1 VAEVIRT
8 NIDVAINTSKAAAE
22 LKKLQTQINAF
33 NLTLNRGS
41 VDQLDASKRWASGL
55 SDIVNNTQFFRAE
68 TVKMQTSA
76 GALDSVLKRGSA
88 TMGQFFSAAFNR
100 RGTMFAE
107 TTALASERVRTLQT
121 QFIATSKASGGMQDA
136 LAIRPLSAFSS
147 QASIAAQ
154 RMTILSAMFKQG
166 TTNLINFGK
175 NVQWAGRQLMV
186 GFTVPLTIFGTAATK
201 VFRDLETEV
210 VNFKKVYGDLF
221 TTDLEVETNLNAVR
235 ELSKEF
241 TKYGIAAKETM
252 MLAAIGAQAG
262 KEGAE
267 LQAATIQATRLSVLG
282 DIDRQTA
289 MKTTIALQSAF
300 KLSNE
305 ELANSINFLNLV
317 ENSSVVSL
325 QNLTDAIPRVA
336 PVIVG
341 LGGDIK
347 DMAVFLAAMQEG
359 GVNAAEAA
367 NGLKSSLGRLISPTK
382 QAKEMANEFGIS
394 LEKIVEVNEG
404 NVLGMVIS
412 LSESMKQLTDLQKQQ
427 LLSAVF
433 GKFQFAR
440 MGALFENITKEGSQA
455 SRIIEMM
462 DTSIE
467 DLAATADKELGAIEN
482 SIGTQ
487 LTAAIERFKLELAP
501 VGEIFAKIAI
511 PLLNFATKI
520 LEAFNS
526 ISDSKKNLLGIA
538 ALVVGVVVPAFT
550 MFFGLIMNLLGNL
563 SKFGQLIFG
572 FFTNLARKGPIGAVK
587 SLTQSTKYLSLAE
600 IDAANAAR
608 QLGSATEITN
618 AALLKQAGAGNSATA
633 AINALTASYRLLVA
647 EQARAVAT
655 QPALFATGRSIVGR
669 SIVGR
674 PLPIVKRNKG
684 GEIFTLNQGNRVPG
698 VGNTDTVPAMLTPG
712 EFVVNKESTQNN
724 LDVLKA
730 INSGTP
736 MNLGGQMKG
745 GILHAMAGAVAR
757 SFGAKRVSNFI
768 GAETGAFAVK
778 GRPTT
783 RRGQSTRTASK
794 QNIPPG
800 QVIGKK
806 DNFVYG
812 FQPLTNQQLK
822 GNAIYKEAG
831 FDRMGVPAEQIKKE
845 MLSSEGMFFVD
856 SYAGGPWNR
865 KGYEK
870 AISNKIDAIV
880 ANNPGKEIRFLDK
893 KGLGRVLNNPGLK
906 TDPRYKDI
914 KFLSVADIHDKN
926 VLSYLEPNHIQRL
939 KKIETQTQ
947 MLARGRS
954 REFTAGTPMF
964 ESIDMLPSTYPA
976 GTTVRVGDQFTRADL
991 YHYNGEKWN
1000 RLRKIEARPTDMSIG
1015 PDSYHRWSK
1024 GIKNW
1029 RGEKRPEGIHASHVF
1044 NAGGMVPIQ
1053 KFSVGGVASRARDA
1067 VVLGMRGIGGK
1078 FTSWKVR
1085 GGRNKAF
1092 VDEYIQ
1098 KYLPANQRNE
1108 AAKIIQAFSEKL
1120 TRSKKSG
1127 KQFFS
1132 RTAKTMETQH
1142 LMGSELN
1149 QLLKNANIP
1158 TFEKFIVEKLGT
1170 EVHATHLTRAFV
1182 RGGKRKVSNY
1192 TADYDAASNLQ
1203 ANAGTLPVEE
1213 FIKRNLSGKNK
1224 RYGKYDKIID
1234 GSITTKKIEEIAKA
1248 RGITSKKLRKE
1259 IEDKI
1264 DEAIK
1269 NELKKYKGRMIS
1281 DDPRGTTI
1289 TFQDVVKPQIDRI
1302 ILDDYGGSK
1311 NKLKEL
1317 ATRSIVR
1324 RNKGGMIPGFN
1335 EGNIV
1340 PGVGNTDT
1348 VPAMLTPGEFV
1359 INKESTK
1366 QNYDLLTAINNG
1378 MNVGGKVKGYNAGG
1392 MAEGVQFLYGG
1403 GVARFAKGIN
1413 SKLSNTILPSQ
1424 LPKREYSRLVKSIF
1438 ERRNAKVP
1446 GQFGD
1451 DLIPVHKIKGSSFAF
1466 QGVGDDFSQL
1476 ASQGITPV
1484 KTNPQGLLEAAIK
1497 LNPKDK
1503 GLQAMLKNVQDKKF
1517 GSSETQLLDEIGA
1530 AVSIGRRGNVSQ
1542 VESVDGFAMVL
1553 ASLSGNKNA
1562 KRILNEKT
1570 NILNSLLPKT
1580 KKVTKTESPDFQD
1593 IAAIH
1598 NSKYPIVRD
1607 AKGNIT
1613 IHPAGY
1619 HEMGSMTRNYPYSR
1633 SSVHFTLEAPVKS
1646 HNQGKFSSKDNTI
1659 VTKLSSII
1667 DDSGLPMILNAT
1679 DTWWMKN
1686 VGEGIKLSKASVVR
1700 PITSKTQYLLELEKR
1715 GLISPGKKVPVI
1727 TVDPKTDDVLYHAKK
1742 LYNQSER
1749 VAISK
1754 ASEGLMISRFSVPK
1768 LGDKS
1773 SSPQMVTIDP
1783 LDATSFKGYESE
1795 LLDIVSIQIAK
1806 KRMGINTGPEK
1817 LGTYGLES
1825 EVGIKKLDSLSKK
1838 YKLNT
1843 GTHTGTPQQ
1852 IAEGSSQINNPSR
1865 FPVNKDGTIEVN
1877 KGVSAK
1883 INSGREAMRMATATG
1898 TFGKNTIERQA
1909 RISDKD
1915 IGAINKGGLIPKK
1928 FNDGNIVPGV
1938 GNTDTVPAM
1947 LTPGEFVINKESTA
1961 KNLELLHAIN
1971 DGSLAGY
1978 NKGGRIKNGIL
1989 YAKKGEGPVK
1999 PTASQVAERFR
2010 GIQGNP
2016 VKPKPVPIRGAGPI
2030 GMAAG
2035 LAASIPL
2042 FSEGAV
2048 ENLGMSGSMIASM
2061 VAFVGVQKVATGLI
2075 NKFGSSLKAG
2085 AASTSGV
2092 ATAASSL
2099 QKSLFRANVIF
2110 RAALIPVLGPIA
2122 AIALATIGVFTMFGK
2137 TMEKIRKSG
2146 EEFNNA
2152 MFGSSES
2159 LKNMAKAVGR
2169 ATPSEQMARQ
2179 SAEILSGARVT
2190 QEDIEFSSKFMQTE
2204 ESNQLLK
2211 DLETV
2216 KKMGGD
2222 QAKALK
2228 NQLGQAVLSGI
2239 FTPEEA
2245 KQIAVDIGLALK
2257 NEKLSVDAVAQ
2268 LTNLFGPDGK
2278 KLENNKIQILTEIS
2292 APEDIKTIVQQ
2303 SERELERIQKAHFR
2317 FWEKGTGFDSALA
2330 FQKFFMLFEPDKE
2343 ALELSMQM
2351 NALQNNVIEN
2361 LAKEKQLRSQ
2371 IQLELQN
2378 GVISLEKY
2386 NSIIDTLNQKTSR
2399 DSITNAIRAT
2409 GISQEELSR
2418 LKFNA
2423 PAGAIGTGV
2432 LGTGIDPLK
2441 TLGAM
2446 RYGGIEKNIGLSR
2459 EAKELENLTERLKDA
2474 VKIDLEEAGFSED
2487 EITRILTKTSERFGK
2502 SLAEQAYLFADIL
2515 EGRIS
2520 AAAFGYVETVRDS
2533 SPDFDAGL
2541 RALATE
2547 LGLIKTETVEVSPA
2561 RTATSVNQSGKKTRV
2576 IPAVTEQVEIDA
2588 SSAEAA
2594 KRLDPFMRSPGLL
2607 AAGKTA
2613 IARESS
2619 KGDTFPKPLAPGQ
2632 MSAEDGFAY
2641 AERLAEGLQLLQ
2653 TLPTDLIFAIKVDI
2667 DSPIDI
2673 FKYDGQDIEAFKS
2686 SWSALDALDPAL
2698 DKTLVF
2704 QSIGLDSNGQPR
2716 PIGDVVKDAIE
2727 IQKAMSGLR
2736 SEDKKVIREAE
2747 LKLVTL
2753 LNNNSNLTP
2762 EEIANQL
2769 DTIREKYKDV
2779 WDSIDEGTKVSMI
2792 LLEMR
2797 INGLDD
2803 SDPEE
2808 RRIINELNQRLLD
2821 MYNQAQIAGAAVK
2834 KEEGGGGSKSKS
2846 LFERI
2851 KEEEKVAKDFVKN
2864 MKKLSSIGGVGSLAF
2879 IEKVV
2884 GEGEE
2889 GLKLLKGGGKK
2900 LKAAFDAYRN
2910 TMIQGVKF
2918 ELNVSVPRQI
2928 KELNQLEKTRTNL
2941 INQGL
2946 IPAAA
2951 QELDMEYLLFLS
2963 REKNSKQV
2971 KKYIKV
2977 LNDLYNAKNRKTGD
2991 EALLENLNSESSAI
3005 LYQIG
3010 LQERKLRSSQ
3020 NQITEIEKQNQ
3031 EYGHQIDLY
3040 SKGLEKIAEEE
3051 EKINEQYNLRIEA
3064 LNKVQKANERA
3075 ANLSKQQVDLASALA
3090 SGDIAAAAKIS
3101 QDITATRAQNRL
3113 EDARGALEEQRQK
3126 RIESLTISVN
3136 GQLLTRKQIEESIK
3150 NINDKIWDNNL
3161 NIYNIRKSMEPIE
3174 NRILQLQREQLAV
3187 QDAIADAQ
3195 ERQRV
3200 AAQNTASGGTTGGG
3214 TTSSSTKNGPQ
3225 PDAGSVATKL
3235 WTDIQN
3241 IKNKTKR
3248 ESLEKL
3254 FNEYYYNQNKVAGVY
3269 RISDG
3274 EEKDIRRRF
3283 MYGGVAYR
3291 GSRQAPPSLK
3301 MAYGS
3306 IVPGIGLG
3314 DKVPA
3319 LLTPGE
3325 FVVRK
3330 SAAQAYMP
3338 LLESINSDVF
3348 PRVNFNGAM
3357 PKSSAN
3363 NNSSMY
3369 NNYSVNVNVAGTNSS
3384 PDDIANAV
3392 MEKIKRIE
3400 SRNIR
3405 SAKYLG

>member
-8 NIDVAINTSKAAAE
+8 SIDVAINTSKAAAE

-33 NLTLNRGS
+33 NLTLNKGS
-41 VDQLDASKRWASGL
+41 ADQLDASKRWASGL

-221 TTDLEVETNLNAVR
+221 TTDLEVETNLNAIK
-235 ELSKEF
+235 ELTKEF

-633 AINALTASYRLLVA
+633 AINSLTASYRLLVA

-655 QPALFATGRSIVGR
+655 QPALFATGRSIVGK
-669 SIVGR
+669 S
-674 PLPIVKRNKG
+674 LPIVKRNKG

-745 GILHAMAGAVAR
+745 GILHAMAGAIAR
-757 SFGAKRVSNFI
+757 SFGAKRASTFI

-778 GRPTT
+778 GRATT
-783 RRGQSTRTASK
+783 RRVQSTRTSSK

-831 FDRMGVPAEQIKKE
+831 FDRMGVPAAQIKKE
-845 MLSSEGMFFVD
+845 MLSKDGMFFID

-870 AISNKIDAIV
+870 AVSGKIDAIV

-964 ESIDMLPSTYPA
+964 ESVSMLPSTYPA
-976 GTTVRVGDQFTRADL
+976 GTTVRVGDQVSGAHL
-991 YHYNGEKWN
+991 YQYTGEKWT
-1000 RLRKIEARPTDMSIG
+1000 RLRQLKARPTDVSIG

-1024 GIKNW
+1024 GLKNW

-1044 NAGGMVPIQ
+1044 NDGGMVPIQ
-1053 KFSVGGVASRARDA
+1053 KLRGGGLLRALFSTRGGLPSGKRRLETNEEFFRISEMFGLKKAGGVNLNAPMTRANKEGLL
-1067 VVLGMRGIGGK
+1067 LGDYSI
-1078 FTSWKVR
+1078 VR
-1085 GGRNKAF
+1085 GH
-1092 VDEYIQ
+1092 Q
-1098 KYLPANQRNE
+1098 
-1108 AAKIIQAFSEKL
+1108 AA
-1120 TRSKKSG
+1120 
-1127 KQFFS
+1127 
-1132 RTAKTMETQH
+1132 
-1142 LMGSELN
+1142 
-1149 QLLKNANIP
+1149 
-1158 TFEKFIVEKLGT
+1158 
-1170 EVHATHLTRAFV
+1170 
-1182 RGGKRKVSNY
+1182 
-1192 TADYDAASNLQ
+1192 
-1203 ANAGTLPVEE
+1203 
-1213 FIKRNLSGKNK
+1213 KRNLSDTKSYHPALMFFQGNRANTKLNTGISGAQLLKDFQAIESRGLYPPSLMLAGLQNK
-1224 RYGKYDKIID
+1224 GIPLSREVLGRVDEAYKAIKLKLEKESSRIFLNEVYTKEMELILKEKLGSLFNPLYSIGTIRSSSG
-1234 GSITTKKIEEIAKA
+1234 GSIGTGILSTTGQVS
-1248 RGITSKKLRKE
+1248 R
-1259 IEDKI
+1259 
-1264 DEAIK
+1264 
-1269 NELKKYKGRMIS
+1269 
-1281 DDPRGTTI
+1281 
-1289 TFQDVVKPQIDRI
+1289 F
-1302 ILDDYGGSK
+1302 
-1311 NKLKEL
+1311 NK
-1317 ATRSIVR
+1317 
-1324 RNKGGMIPGFN
+1324 
-1335 EGNIV
+1335 GNIV

-1378 MNVGGKVKGYNAGG
+1378 
-1392 MAEGVQFLYGG
+1392 
-1403 GVARFAKGIN
+1403 
-1413 SKLSNTILPSQ
+1413 
-1424 LPKREYSRLVKSIF
+1424 
-1438 ERRNAKVP
+1438 
-1446 GQFGD
+1446 
-1451 DLIPVHKIKGSSFAF
+1451 
-1466 QGVGDDFSQL
+1466 
-1476 ASQGITPV
+1476 
-1484 KTNPQGLLEAAIK
+1484 
-1497 LNPKDK
+1497 
-1503 GLQAMLKNVQDKKF
+1503 
-1517 GSSETQLLDEIGA
+1517 
-1530 AVSIGRRGNVSQ
+1530 
-1542 VESVDGFAMVL
+1542 
-1553 ASLSGNKNA
+1553 
-1562 KRILNEKT
+1562 
-1570 NILNSLLPKT
+1570 
-1580 KKVTKTESPDFQD
+1580 
-1593 IAAIH
+1593 
-1598 NSKYPIVRD
+1598 
-1607 AKGNIT
+1607 
-1613 IHPAGY
+1613 
-1619 HEMGSMTRNYPYSR
+1619 
-1633 SSVHFTLEAPVKS
+1633 
-1646 HNQGKFSSKDNTI
+1646 
-1659 VTKLSSII
+1659 
-1667 DDSGLPMILNAT
+1667 
-1679 DTWWMKN
+1679 
-1686 VGEGIKLSKASVVR
+1686 
-1700 PITSKTQYLLELEKR
+1700 
-1715 GLISPGKKVPVI
+1715 
-1727 TVDPKTDDVLYHAKK
+1727 
-1742 LYNQSER
+1742 
-1749 VAISK
+1749 
-1754 ASEGLMISRFSVPK
+1754 
-1768 LGDKS
+1768 
-1773 SSPQMVTIDP
+1773 
-1783 LDATSFKGYESE
+1783 
-1795 LLDIVSIQIAK
+1795 
-1806 KRMGINTGPEK
+1806 
-1817 LGTYGLES
+1817 
-1825 EVGIKKLDSLSKK
+1825 
-1838 YKLNT
+1838 
-1843 GTHTGTPQQ
+1843 
-1852 IAEGSSQINNPSR
+1852 
-1865 FPVNKDGTIEVN
+1865 
-1877 KGVSAK
+1877 
-1883 INSGREAMRMATATG
+1883 
-1898 TFGKNTIERQA
+1898 
-1909 RISDKD
+1909 
-1915 IGAINKGGLIPKK
+1915 
-1928 FNDGNIVPGV
+1928 
-1938 GNTDTVPAM
+1938 
-1947 LTPGEFVINKESTA
+1947 
-1961 KNLELLHAIN
+1961 
-1971 DGSLAGY
+1971 SLAGY

-1989 YAKKGEGPVK
+1989 YAEKGAGPVK
-1999 PTASQVAERFR
+1999 PTASKVAERFR

-2035 LAASIPL
+2035 VAASIPL

-2048 ENLGMSGSMIASM
+2048 ENLGTTGSM
-2061 VAFVGVQKVATGLI
+2061 VASIAAFFAAQKVATGLI

-2085 AASTSGV
+2085 AASTNGV
-2092 ATAASSL
+2092 ATAATSL
-2099 QKSLFRANVIF
+2099 QKSLFRANVMF
-2110 RAALIPVLGPIA
+2110 RAVLIPVLGPIA
-2122 AIALATIGVFTMFGK
+2122 AIALATVGVFTIFGK

-2152 MFGSSES
+2152 MFGSSEG

-2179 SAEILSGARVT
+2179 NAEILSGARVT

-2204 ESNQLLK
+2204 ESKQLLK

-2292 APEDIKTIVQQ
+2292 APEDIETIVQQ

-2330 FQKFFMLFEPDKE
+2330 FQKFFMLFEPNKE

-2351 NALQNNVIEN
+2351 NTLQNNVIEN
-2361 LAKEKQLRSQ
+2361 LAKEKELRSQ

-2386 NSIIDTLNQKTSR
+2386 NSQINTLNQKTSKE
-2399 DSITNAIRAT
+2399 SITNAIKAT
-2409 GISQEELSR
+2409 GISEEELSK

-2432 LGTGIDPLK
+2432 LGTGVDAFK
-2441 TLGAM
+2441 TLGGM

-2459 EAKELENLTERLKDA
+2459 EAQEVENLIERLKDA
-2474 VKIDLEEAGFSED
+2474 LKIDLEDSGFTED
-2487 EITRILTKTSERFGK
+2487 EITIILKNSSESFGK
-2502 SLAEQAYLFADIL
+2502 SLEDQAYLFGDIL
-2515 EGRIS
+2515 EGRLD
-2520 AAAFGYVETVRDS
+2520 AAVFGMVNLLKENDLDFNKALVDLAKEKGFVET
-2533 SPDFDAGL
+2533 
-2541 RALATE
+2541 
-2547 LGLIKTETVEVSPA
+2547 KTVEIPARSTGRGVVPA
-2561 RTATSVNQSGKKTRV
+2561 RT
-2576 IPAVTEQVEIDA
+2576 EEVEIDR
-2588 SSAEAA
+2588 SAE
-2594 KRLDPFMRSPGLL
+2594 LGTQLLSPFRRAPGLFS
-2607 AAGKTA
+2607 AV
-2613 IARESS
+2613 
-2619 KGDTFPKPLAPGQ
+2619 KGSIMGDQAPGQ
-2632 MSAEDGFAY
+2632 GITEDPVLY
-2641 AERLAEGLQLLQ
+2641 AERLEKAYQ
-2653 TLPTDLIFAIKVDI
+2653 TIQALPKDLVFALKLDI
-2667 DSPIDI
+2667 NSPIDI
-2673 FKYDGQDIEAFKS
+2673 FKHDGQDIEAFKRN
-2686 SWSALDALDPAL
+2686 WNVLDGLDPSL
-2698 DKTLVF
+2698 DKTFVF
-2704 QSIGLDSNGQPR
+2704 NAIGVDSNGKPR
-2716 PIGDVVKDAIE
+2716 PIDDLIKDTKAVNEAI
-2727 IQKAMSGLR
+2727 KDLNSG
-2736 SEDKKVIREAE
+2736 DKKVVAEAE
-2747 LKLVTL
+2747 LKLATV
-2753 LNNNSNLTP
+2753 LNANSDLSP
-2762 EEIANQL
+2762 EEITNQL
-2769 DTIREKYKDV
+2769 SGLKESYKDI
-2779 WDSIDEGTKVSMI
+2779 WDSIDAGTKTSLILLTALVNGTDDPEEIKKFNEQIKQLVDLARVQPTDDNKETGPAKESAFQKIMKSTKATKDYMKAI
-2792 LLEMR
+2792 ADLVKRGLKPENIALIDQADLLEMSVEQR
-2797 INGLDD
+2797 KKAIRAVKEQIDIQKALEYLMK
-2803 SDPEE
+2803 STSE
-2808 RRIINELNQRLLD
+2808 RRIFDLDREVKLYDRNITLIERQIEDVEKLNKVEQNRIDALSRQNEMDQRQLAIKNRGLDLLSRKEDEVNKVYDARSKALDKVAKINERVARQQQSRVTLATALTSGD
-2821 MYNQAQIAGAAVK
+2821 IAGAASAAAQMAAQYAQDQEEDARAALESQKQRELENLAVSINGVLMTRSQIEAQILQINDRIYDRNLEIQKLEDIIYHRKQTLIKPLEENINKIMEDRKVK
-2834 KEEGGGGSKSKS
+2834 IREIEDLQFKNWQSEMNRIDQLIAKYKDLNTIKGGGSGSTSSSGPNPSKGPNPGPGPTVTPKPSPNFS
-2846 LFERI
+2846 LEI
-2851 KEEEKVAKDFVKN
+2851 AKD
-2864 MKKLSSIGGVGSLAF
+2864 KKTSG
-2879 IEKVV
+2879 
-2884 GEGEE
+2884 
-2889 GLKLLKGGGKK
+2889 
-2900 LKAAFDAYRN
+2900 N
-2910 TMIQGVKF
+2910 TP
-2918 ELNVSVPRQI
+2918 S
-2928 KELNQLEKTRTNL
+2928 
-2941 INQGL
+2941 
-2946 IPAAA
+2946 
-2951 QELDMEYLLFLS
+2951 
-2963 REKNSKQV
+2963 
-2971 KKYIKV
+2971 
-2977 LNDLYNAKNRKTGD
+2977 
-2991 EALLENLNSESSAI
+2991 
-3005 LYQIG
+3005 
-3010 LQERKLRSSQ
+3010 
-3020 NQITEIEKQNQ
+3020 
-3031 EYGHQIDLY
+3031 
-3040 SKGLEKIAEEE
+3040 
-3051 EKINEQYNLRIEA
+3051 
-3064 LNKVQKANERA
+3064 
-3075 ANLSKQQVDLASALA
+3075 
-3090 SGDIAAAAKIS
+3090 
-3101 QDITATRAQNRL
+3101 
-3113 EDARGALEEQRQK
+3113 
-3126 RIESLTISVN
+3126 
-3136 GQLLTRKQIEESIK
+3136 
-3150 NINDKIWDNNL
+3150 
-3161 NIYNIRKSMEPIE
+3161 
-3174 NRILQLQREQLAV
+3174 
-3187 QDAIADAQ
+3187 AQ
-3195 ERQRV
+3195 ERQKQI
-3200 AAQNTASGGTTGGG
+3200 ADDKKTSGNTPSAQQRQKQIADDKKTTVKTPPPVTRRDLKAFGG
-3214 TTSSSTKNGPQ
+3214 SIKNFAMG
-3225 PDAGSVATKL
+3225 GSV
-3235 WTDIQN
+3235 
-3241 IKNKTKR
+3241 NK
-3248 ESLEKL
+3248 
-3254 FNEYYYNQNKVAGVY
+3254 YP
-3269 RISDG
+3269 
-3274 EEKDIRRRF
+3274 
-3283 MYGGVAYR
+3283 MGGLIPYAMGGSVKKYAMGGMIGFR
-3291 GSRQAPPSLK
+3291 GSREAPPPVK
-3301 MAYGS
+3301 MAFGS
-3306 IVPGIGLG
+3306 IAPGMGNT
-3314 DKVPA
+3314 DRVPA

-3330 SAAQAYMP
+3330 SATKENLG
-3338 LLESINSDVF
+3338 LLKALNGDIFPSIGKNDLFTQSPTIQESSSSIN
-3348 PRVNFNGAM
+3348 NM
-3357 PKSSAN
+3357 PV
-3363 NNSSMY
+3363 Y
-3369 NNYSVNVNVAGTNSS
+3369 NTYSINVNVPNSNAS
-3384 PDDIANAV
+3384 PEEIANV
-3392 MEKIKRIE
+3392 VISKIQR
-3400 SRNIR
+3400 SSMSTIR
-3405 SAKYLG
+3405 TTRRS

>member
-33 NLTLNRGS
+33 NLTLNKGS
-41 VDQLDASKRWASGL
+41 IDQLDASKRWASGL

-107 TTALASERVRTLQT
+107 TTALAAERVRTLQT

-394 LEKIVEVNEG
+394 LEKVVEVNEG

-412 LSESMKQLTDLQKQQ
+412 LSEAMKQLTDLQKQQ

-572 FFTNLARKGPIGAVK
+572 FFTNLARKGPIGAIK

-684 GEIFTLNQGNRVPG
+684 GEIFTLNDGNRVPG

-712 EFVVNKESTQNN
+712 EFVVNKEATENN
-724 LDVLKA
+724 LDILKA

-768 GAETGAFAVK
+768 SAETGAFAVK

-845 MLSSEGMFFVD
+845 MLSSEGMFFID

-926 VLSYLEPNHIQRL
+926 VLSYLEPDHIQKL
-939 KKIETQTQ
+939 KKVETQIQ

-964 ESIDMLPSTYPA
+964 ESVDMLPSTYPA
-976 GTTVRVGDQFTRADL
+976 GTTVRVGDQVSGAHL
-991 YHYNGEKWN
+991 YQYTGEKWT
-1000 RLRKIEARPTDMSIG
+1000 RLRQLKARPTDMSIG
-1015 PDSYHRWSK
+1015 PNSYHRWSK

-1044 NAGGMVPIQ
+1044 NTGGMVPIQ
-1053 KFSVGGVASRARDA
+1053 KFNPGGGPIRAARA
-1067 VVLGMRGIGGK
+1067 LYSTAGGFGSGKARIRLNEEFFRISEMFLGKRGRGVNLRAPMSIANKDDLMLEGLPI
-1078 FTSWKVR
+1078 VR
-1085 GGRNKAF
+1085 GHQGSRIDLGNGEF
-1092 VDEYIQ
+1092 FH
-1098 KYLPANQRNE
+1098 PALMFFQGKSVNSLLN
-1108 AAKIIQAFSEKL
+1108 
-1120 TRSKKSG
+1120 SKRGVKG
-1127 KQFFS
+1127 
-1132 RTAKTMETQH
+1132 E
-1142 LMGSELN
+1142 E
-1149 QLLKNANIP
+1149 LLKDFLEI
-1158 TFEKFIVEKLGT
+1158 EK
-1170 EVHATHLTRAFV
+1170 
-1182 RGGKRKVSNY
+1182 RGLYPPS
-1192 TADYDAASNLQ
+1192 LM
-1203 ANAGTLPVEE
+1203 
-1213 FIKRNLSGKNK
+1213 LSGLKGRGVPLDEAVLTK
-1224 RYGKYDKIID
+1224 VDK
-1234 GSITTKKIEEIAKA
+1234 AY
-1248 RGITSKKLRKE
+1248 KE
-1259 IEDKI
+1259 IK
-1264 DEAIK
+1264 
-1269 NELKKYKGRMIS
+1269 LKLQRE
-1281 DDPRGTTI
+1281 
-1289 TFQDVVKPQIDRI
+1289 
-1302 ILDDYGGSK
+1302 K
-1311 NKLKEL
+1311 NKLFDNDTY
-1317 ATRSIVR
+1317 TREMEEILQGVLGDSLMKPLTSVGTLR
-1324 RNKGGMIPGFN
+1324 TSTGGSVGTAIKAADGTVSRLRGPIPGFN
-1335 EGNIV
+1335 DGNIV

-1378 MNVGGKVKGYNAGG
+1378 MNVGGKVKGYNKGG
-1392 MAEGVQFLYGG
+1392 MAEGVQYLYGG

-1438 ERRNAKVP
+1438 ERKNLKVP

-1517 GSSETQLLDEIGA
+1517 GPLETKLLDDIGA
-1530 AVSIGRRGNVSQ
+1530 AVSIGRRGNV
-1542 VESVDGFAMVL
+1542 VAEESVDGFAMVL

-1562 KRILNEKT
+1562 QRIINEKT
-1570 NILNSLLPKT
+1570 NILKKT
-1580 KKVTKTESPDFQD
+1580 FEKEKEKARAGKVDIEDFED
-1593 IAAIH
+1593 ITAIH
-1598 NSKYPIVRD
+1598 STKFPVIRD
-1607 AKGNIT
+1607 ANGNVT
-1613 IHPAGY
+1613 IQPYGY
-1619 HEMGSMTRNYPYSR
+1619 QNLGTNKSVPRA
-1633 SSVHFTLEAPVKS
+1633 SVHFTLEAPVKQVGVEGNWAAS
-1646 HNQGKFSSKDNTI
+1646 NNVI
-1659 VTKLSSII
+1659 VSKLSSII
-1667 DDSGLPMILNAT
+1667 DKNGLPYRLGGT
-1679 DTWWMKN
+1679 DTFFMRSP
-1686 VGEGIKLSKASVVR
+1686 GQGLTLSDASVIR
-1700 PITSKTQYLLELEKR
+1700 PITSKKQYSLELKNR
-1715 GLISPGKKVPVI
+1715 GLITAGERMPII
-1727 TVDPKTDDVLYHAKK
+1727 TMDPKTNDVLYQSKK
-1742 LYNQSER
+1742 YYSQSER
-1749 VAISK
+1749 YQISK
-1754 ASEGLMISRFSVPK
+1754 IGKDLKINPYTSDDGVGRL
-1768 LGDKS
+1768 
-1773 SSPQMVTIDP
+1773 IDP
-1783 LDATSFKGYESE
+1783 SNTASFKGYEDD
-1795 LLDIVSIQIAK
+1795 LLKIISMQIAK
-1806 KRMGINTGPEK
+1806 KRVGTTSPPTKFDGPQVADPILNER
-1817 LGTYGLES
+1817 
-1825 EVGIKKLDSLSKK
+1825 VNSLSKK
-1838 YKLNT
+1838 YNLETNLYSQSKPGLLENALNSYRPT
-1843 GTHTGTPQQ
+1843 NQPKTFG
-1852 IAEGSSQINNPSR
+1852 GS
-1865 FPVNKDGTIEVN
+1865 IE
-1877 KGVSAK
+1877 S
-1883 INSGREAMRMATATG
+1883 MRMATATG
-1898 TFGKNTIERQA
+1898 DFASNIRYA
-1909 RISDKD
+1909 PDKRL
-1915 IGAINKGGLIPKK
+1915 GINSGGYLNPKK

-1947 LTPGEFVINKESTA
+1947 LTPGEFVVNKEST
-1961 KNLELLHAIN
+1961 KENLELLHSIN
-1971 DGSLAGY
+1971 NGGLAGY

-1989 YAKKGEGPVK
+1989 YAEKGAGPVK

-2035 LAASIPL
+2035 IAASIPL

-2048 ENLGMSGSMIASM
+2048 ENLGTTGSM
-2061 VAFVGVQKVATGLI
+2061 VASVVGFFAVQKVVTGLL

-2085 AASTSGV
+2085 AASTGGV
-2092 ATAASSL
+2092 ATAATSL
-2099 QKSLFRANVIF
+2099 QKSLFRANVMF
-2110 RAALIPVLGPIA
+2110 RAVLIPVLGPIA

-2152 MFGSSES
+2152 MFGSSEG

-2179 SAEILSGARVT
+2179 NAEILSGARVT
-2190 QEDIEFSSKFMQTE
+2190 QEDVEFSSKFMQTE
-2204 ESNQLLK
+2204 ESKRLLS

-2343 ALELSMQM
+2343 ALKLSMQM
-2351 NALQNNVIEN
+2351 NALQNNVIQN
-2361 LAKEKQLRSQ
+2361 LAKEKELRSQ

-2423 PAGAIGTGV
+2423 PAGAVGTGV

-2441 TLGAM
+2441 TLGAEVLG
-2446 RYGGIEKNIGLSR
+2446 YGGIESNKGLSK
-2459 EAKELENLTERLKDA
+2459 EAQQVENLVERLKDA
-2474 VKIDLEEAGFSED
+2474 VKIDFEAAGFSED
-2487 EITRILTKTSERFGK
+2487 EITMILKKSSERFGK
-2502 SLAEQAYLFADIL
+2502 SLAEQAYFFADIL
-2515 EGRIS
+2515 EGRLD
-2520 AAAFGYVETVRDS
+2520 ALAVGYVETVRDS
-2533 SPDFDAGL
+2533 NPDFDAGL

-2547 LGLIKTETVEVSPA
+2547 LGLITTETVEVSPA
-2561 RTATSVNQSGKKTRV
+2561 KTVKTVSRAGTVSTRV
-2576 IPAVTEQVEIDA
+2576 IPAVTEEREIDR
-2588 SSAEAA
+2588 STELGA
-2594 KRLDPFMRSPGLL
+2594 KMTGPFMRSPGLL
-2607 AAGKTA
+2607 SAVRTAGENEGLQPFKKTG
-2613 IARESS
+2613 IER
-2619 KGDTFPKPLAPGQ
+2619 GRLAPGQ
-2632 MSAEDGFAY
+2632 MSGENAADY
-2641 AERLAEGLQLLQ
+2641 SDRLAEGLQLLQ

-2673 FKYDGQDIEAFKS
+2673 FKYDGQDIQAFKS

-2797 INGLDD
+2797 INGLDA

-2821 MYNQAQIAGAAVK
+2821 MYNQAQIAGAAGK
-2834 KEEGGGGSKSKS
+2834 KEDGGGTKSKS

-2928 KELNQLEKTRTNL
+2928 KELNKLEKTRTSL

-2977 LNDLYNAKNRKTGD
+2977 LNDLYSAKNRKTGD

-3005 LYQIG
+3005 SYQIG

-3040 SKGLEKIAEEE
+3040 SKGLEKIAKEE
-3051 EKINEQYNLRIEA
+3051 EKINKEYDLRVKS
-3064 LNKVQKANERA
+3064 LDKVQKANERA
-3075 ANLSKQQVDLASALA
+3075 VNLSKQQVDLASALA

-3101 QDITATRAQNRL
+3101 QDITATRAQYRL
-3113 EDARGALEEQRQK
+3113 EDTRNALEEQRQK

-3136 GQLLTRKQIEESIK
+3136 GQLLTRKQIENEIK
-3150 NINDKIWDNNL
+3150 TINDKIWENNL
-3161 NIYNIRKSMEPIE
+3161 NIYNIRKSMEPVE
-3174 NRILQLQREQLAV
+3174 NEILRLQREQLAV

-3195 ERQRV
+3195 ERQRA
-3200 AAQNTASGGTTGGG
+3200 AAQNAASGGTTGGG

-3306 IVPGIGLG
+3306 TVPGIGLG

-3357 PKSSAN
+3357 PKGSAN

-3369 NNYSVNVNVAGTNSS
+3369 NNYSVNVNVSGTNAS